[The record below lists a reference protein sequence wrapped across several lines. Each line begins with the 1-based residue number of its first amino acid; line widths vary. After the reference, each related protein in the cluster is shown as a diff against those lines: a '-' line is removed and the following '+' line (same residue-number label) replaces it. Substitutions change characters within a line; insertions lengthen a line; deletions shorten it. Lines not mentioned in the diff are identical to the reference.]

1 LPRQT
6 LNKASQPKVYEV
18 FVNNEVRKVVTLRVT
33 DSLCLLK
40 HEKKVLARIDV
51 NDMYTNGILDI
62 GQFFQRLE
70 KEAGILNISKLKV
83 APSEKIFDT
92 ISNESFKLMGNKILQ
107 SLRVA
112 LLKPVTLL
120 SINAKEK

>member
-1 LPRQT
+1 
-6 LNKASQPKVYEV
+6 
-18 FVNNEVRKVVTLRVT
+18 
-33 DSLCLLK
+33 
-40 HEKKVLARIDV
+40 
-51 NDMYTNGILDI
+51 MYTNGIFDL